1 MNFYEFHFSQYLQ
14 SINQFNLHKYNE
26 KIYDIFHKYPQNMIL
41 YGPPGI
47 GKYSQAI
54 KFISLFSQSNLK
66 YEKKMSINY
75 EKNEFI
81 FRLSDVHIDIDLNN
95 LGCNSKLVWNE
106 FFTNVLNFISINKT
120 HFFIICKNFHTIHNE
135 LHDVFYSFMQT
146 IPNIKYKVYFI
157 LITSNISFLNPNI
170 LSSSYI
176 INLQRPTKNSYSYFH
191 NIKNIDINTITS
203 IKSLKSN
210 TNISTDSFLKCLFNQ
225 IIKNNNNFFD
235 IRNMLYDILIYNI
248 NIDICIWYIFK
259 QFFILHENK
268 TYSFDLTLIIYNFYS
283 QFNNNYRPIYH
294 LERLFINLINEHQ
307 KIMLNP

>member
-1 MNFYEFHFSQYLQ
+1 MNFYEFHFYQYLQ
-14 SINQFNLHKYNE
+14 TINKFNLHKNNNDLYE
-26 KIYDIFHKYPQNMIL
+26 TFHKYPQNMIL

-54 KFISLFSQSNLK
+54 KFVSYFSPSNLK
-66 YEKKMSINY
+66 YEKKISINHD
-75 EKNEFI
+75 KNEYF

-106 FFTNVLNFISINKT
+106 FFTNILNIISINKT

-146 IPNIKYKVYFI
+146 IPNLKYKVFFI
-157 LITSNISFLNPNI
+157 LLTNNISFLNSNI
-170 LSSSYI
+170 LLSTYI
-176 INLQRPTKNSYSYFH
+176 VNLQRPTKNLYS
-191 NIKNIDINTITS
+191 NISNVKNIDINDITS
-203 IKSLKSN
+203 IKALKAN
-210 TNISTDSFLKCLFNQ
+210 VTINTDSFLNCLFNQ
-225 IIKNNNNFFD
+225 IIKTNNNFFD

-248 NIDICIWYIFK
+248 NIDTCIWHIFK
-259 QFFILHENK
+259 NFFILHKNNSISIDI
-268 TYSFDLTLIIYNFYS
+268 TFLIYNFYS